1 MSALKWA
8 VTGIAV
14 AALTGCGGG
23 GLRDARTMKPAG
35 SAFDKG
41 LYAGYV
47 GLAESEYREGDYM
60 DADAFARRASAAA
73 RGEAPAPEKIAMRR
87 LPEKNA
93 GELAAARGRLTA
105 ALAKGAAAKA
115 PGHASRAQVMFD
127 CWMQEQEENFQQVDV
142 ARCRTEFFA
151 AMAQAEA
158 AIEPAPAPKMAKPAP
173 EKMRRQ
179 FVVYF
184 RLDSAALTPTTRK
197 RIMAAAA
204 EARRVGAKRVYVSG
218 FADTTGTDRYNL
230 ALSEERAAAVADALV
245 KDGVSSKI
253 VGTGAFGEGILSVE
267 TKDGILMPDNRR
279 VTIDVFN

>member
-8 VTGIAV
+8 VIGIAM
-14 AALTGCGGG
+14 AALAGCGGG
-23 GLRDARTMKPAG
+23 GLHDARMMKPAG

-41 LYAGYV
+41 LYAGYI

-60 DADAFARRASAAA
+60 DADVFARRASAAA

-93 GELAAARGRLTA
+93 GELAAARERLTA
-105 ALAKGAAAKA
+105 ALGKGAAAKA

-127 CWMQEQEENFQQVDV
+127 CWMQEQEENFQRIDV

-158 AIEPAPAPKMAKPAP
+158 AVAPKMAKPAP
-173 EKMRRQ
+173 EKIRRQ

-204 EARRVGAKRVYVSG
+204 EAKRVGAKRVYVSG

-230 ALSEERAAAVADALV
+230 VLSEERAGAVADALV
-245 KDGVSSKI
+245 EGGVSSKI
-253 VGTGAFGEGILSVE
+253 VSTGAFGEGILSVE
-267 TKDGILMPDNRR
+267 TKDGVLMPDNRR
-279 VTIDVFN
+279 VTIDVSN